1 MRVAILNHL
10 NKTDEARSELNRLIA
25 ELVNFPELSENEV
38 CYVQYMY
45 YVHAQFVVS
54 WIPKSVGKC

>member
-10 NKTDEARSELNRLIA
+10 NKTAEARSELNQLIA

-38 CYVQYMY
+38 H
-45 YVHAQFVVS
+45 YVHVNLCMHNLLCHGYPNL
-54 WIPKSVGKC
+54 WGSVE